1 MKVAI
6 YSRKSVFTGKGESIE
21 NQIEL
26 CKEYC
31 SKNFINEKLDYTI
44 YEDEGFSGGNI
55 NRPKFQQLLRDA
67 KARKFNALICYRLD
81 RISRNVA
88 DFSSTLELLQSNNI
102 DFISIK
108 EQFDTSTPMG
118 RAMVYISSVF
128 AQLERETIAERV
140 RDNMLQLA
148 KSGRWLGGQ
157 APLGFQPEK
166 ITYIDEEF
174 KERTLM
180 KLTPYEKELEVV
192 KLIYKTYL
200 ETHSITQVVKKLNI
214 SRIKGKNGGDF
225 NSSQVGRILR
235 SPIYVSSDENV
246 SKHLQSTGINVFG
259 TPNGCGY
266 LTYNKTKKITT
277 SRDITEWI
285 ASVAKHKGIINSNE
299 WIQVQNLLNKNKDKK
314 VVRLGTGS
322 SNNAVLSGIL
332 KCAKCGANMLVKH
345 GHSSKKNPGIKY
357 DYYVCSNKDSKYVD
371 KCDNK
376 NIRVD
381 ILDRIIISE
390 MKTYNKE
397 LLIEGLKENLKKSA
411 EIIENSQIDNL
422 NKQLEEKTNE
432 INNLRKR
439 IAQTD
444 DDEVADMLMD
454 DLKELKDEI
463 NKIQDSL
470 TNLETNKS
478 EIMTENNNIKMV
490 VDSLKN
496 FNDKI
501 DIIDDINQ
509 KRFLIQS
516 ITEWIKWNG
525 ETRRFKIKILGMDDS
540 KKK

>member
-31 SKNFINEKLDYTI
+31 DKNYLGEKIEYII
-44 YEDEGFSGGNI
+44 YEDEGFSGGNT
-55 NRPKFQQLLRDA
+55 NRPEFQQLLKDA
-67 KARKFNALICYRLD
+67 KAKKFNALICYRLD

-88 DFSSTLELLQSNNI
+88 DFSTTLELLQSNNI

-148 KSGRWLGGQ
+148 KTGRWLGGQ
-157 APLGFQPEK
+157 APLGFEPEK

-180 KLTPYEKELEVV
+180 KLTPDEKELEIV
-192 KLIYKTYL
+192 KLIYNTYL
-200 ETHSITQVVKKLNI
+200 QEQSITQVVKKLNL
-214 SRIKGKNGGDF
+214 SGIKGKNGGDF

-235 SPIYVSSDENV
+235 SPLYVSSNEIV
-246 SKHLQSTGINVFG
+246 SKYLQSTGINVFG
-259 TPNGCGY
+259 VPNGCGY
-266 LTYNKTKKITT
+266 LTYNKTKKMTT
-277 SRDITEWI
+277 NRDITEWI
-285 ASVAKHKGIINSNE
+285 AAVAKHEGIINSIE
-299 WIQVQNLLNKNKDKK
+299 WIQVQDLLDKNKDKK

-332 KCAKCGANMLVKH
+332 KCAKCGANMIVKH
-345 GHSSKKNPGIKY
+345 GHSSKKNPGMKY
-357 DYYVCSNKDSKYVD
+357 DYYVCSNKDGKYVD

-381 ILDRIIISE
+381 RLDEIIISE
-390 MKTYNKE
+390 MKSYNKE
-397 LLIEGLKENLKKSA
+397 LLIEGLKENLKKST
-411 EIIENSQIDNL
+411 ENIEHDQINNI
-422 NKQLEEKTNE
+422 NKQIEEKTFE
-432 INNLRKR
+432 RNNLRKR
-439 IAQTD
+439 IPKAK
-444 DDEVADMLMD
+444 DEETAEMLME
-454 DLKELKDEI
+454 DLKTINDEI
-463 NKIQDSL
+463 KELQSSL

-478 EIMTENNNIKMV
+478 EITNESNNIKIV
-490 VDSLKN
+490 VDALKN

-501 DIIDDINQ
+501 DIIDDTIQ
-509 KRFLIQS
+509 KRLLIQS

-525 ETRRFKIKILGMDDS
+525 ETRRFRIKILGMDDS

>member
-1 MKVAI
+1 MQIAI

-31 SKNFINEKLDYTI
+31 SRNFVGEKIDYTI
-44 YEDEGFSGGNI
+44 YEDEGFSGGNT
-55 NRPKFQQLLRDA
+55 NRPEFQQLLKDA
-67 KARKFNALICYRLD
+67 KSKKFNALICYRLD

-88 DFSSTLELLQSNNI
+88 DFSTTLELLQFNNI

-148 KSGRWLGGQ
+148 KTGRWLGGQ
-157 APLGFQPEK
+157 TPLGFVPEK
-166 ITYIDEEF
+166 TVYIDEEF

-180 KLTPYEKELEVV
+180 KLTPDEKELEIV

-200 ETHSITQVVKKLNI
+200 EEQSITQVVKKLNL

-235 SPIYVSSDENV
+235 SPIYVSSDEAV
-246 SKHLQSTGINVFG
+246 SKFLQSTGINIFG

-266 LTYNKTKKITT
+266 LTYNKTKKMTT
-277 SRDITEWI
+277 NRDITEWI
-285 ASVAKHKGIINSNE
+285 AAVAKHKGVISSYD
-299 WIQVQNLLNKNKDKK
+299 WMQVQDLLDKNKDKK
-314 VVRLGTGS
+314 IVRLGTGS

-332 KCAKCGANMLVKH
+332 KCAKCGANMIVKH
-345 GHSSKKNPGIKY
+345 GHSSKKNPGMKY
-357 DYYVCSNKDSKYVD
+357 DYYVCSSKDSKYVD

-381 ILDRIIISE
+381 RLDEIIISE
-390 MKTYNKE
+390 MKSYNKQ
-397 LLIEGLKENLKKSA
+397 LLIEGLKENLKKSSKN
-411 EIIENSQIDNL
+411 IEHDQINSI
-422 NKQLEEKTNE
+422 NKQIEKKTTE
-432 INNLRKR
+432 VNNLRKR
-439 IAQTD
+439 IAKID
-444 DDEVADMLMD
+444 DDEIADMLME
-454 DLKELKDEI
+454 DLKLLKSEI
-463 NKIQDSL
+463 NQLQNSL
-470 TNLETNKS
+470 ENLETNKS
-478 EIMTENNNIKMV
+478 DIITESKNLRIII
-490 VDSLKN
+490 DALKN

-501 DIIDDINQ
+501 DILDDTNQ
-509 KRFLIQS
+509 KRLLIQS
-516 ITEWIKWNG
+516 IVESIAWNG
-525 ETRRFKIKILGMDDS
+525 ETKESDIQILGMDDS